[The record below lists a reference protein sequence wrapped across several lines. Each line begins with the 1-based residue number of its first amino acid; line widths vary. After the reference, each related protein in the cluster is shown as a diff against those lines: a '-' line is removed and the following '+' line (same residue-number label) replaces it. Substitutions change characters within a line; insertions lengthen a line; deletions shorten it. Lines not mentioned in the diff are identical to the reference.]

1 MDLSADRTSPSPAA
15 TRLWLKLIAI
25 PATVV
30 VLLAGLW
37 FFAGVVAPGYDS
49 SIGFGAAW
57 FVAASLAIRFGLR
70 ARTGLKRPVQLTYLA
85 TAVLVASVFA
95 WTTFRDTTVVEDV
108 ATGVAP
114 SQAQGSSSGGDNV
127 KLATGTFEGLAHGA
141 SGTAAVVELTSGE
154 QVLTFTDLDTD
165 NGPDLRV
172 YLVAGPV
179 TNDSDIGEFVD
190 LGGLKGNKGTQQY
203 SIPAGMDTGRYS
215 TVVIWCRA
223 FTVSF
228 AKAEL
233 APS

>member
-1 MDLSADRTSPSPAA
+1 MTMDISADRTSVPA
-15 TRLWLKLIAI
+15 TPLWLKLIAI
-25 PATVV
+25 PVTIV

-70 ARTGLKRPVQLTYLA
+70 ARPGLKRPVQLTYLA
-85 TAVLVASVFA
+85 TAVLVAGVFA

-108 ATGVAP
+108 ATGVTA
-114 SQAQGSSSGGDNV
+114 SQAQAPSSGGDNV
-127 KLATGTFEGLAHGA
+127 QLASGSFEGLAHGA
-141 SGTAAVVELTSGE
+141 SGMAAVVELASGE
-154 QVLTFTDLDTD
+154 HVLTFTDLDTD

-179 TNDSDIGEFVD
+179 ANDSDIGDFVD

-203 SIPAGMDTGRYS
+203 SIPAGTDTGRYS

-233 APS
+233 AAS

>member
-1 MDLSADRTSPSPAA
+1 MDVSLPAA
-15 TRLWLKLIAI
+15 PPLWLKALAI

-37 FFAGVVAPGYDS
+37 FFGGVVAPGYDS
-49 SIGFGAAW
+49 SIAFGAAW

-70 ARTGLKRPVQLTYLA
+70 SRPGLKRPVQLTYLA
-85 TAVLVASVFA
+85 TAVLVAGVFA

-108 ATGVAP
+108 ATGVAA
-114 SQAQGSSSGGDNV
+114 SQAPADVSDNV
-127 KLATGTFEGLAHGA
+127 QLASGTFDGLAHGA
-141 SGTAAVVELTSGE
+141 SGTAAVVELASGE
-154 QVLTFTDLDTD
+154 RVLTFTDLETD

-172 YLVAGPV
+172 YLAAQPV
-179 TNDSDIGEFVD
+179 GSDGDADD

-203 SIPAGMDTGRYS
+203 SIPAGTDTERYS

-223 FTVSF
+223 FTVGF

-233 APS
+233 AAS